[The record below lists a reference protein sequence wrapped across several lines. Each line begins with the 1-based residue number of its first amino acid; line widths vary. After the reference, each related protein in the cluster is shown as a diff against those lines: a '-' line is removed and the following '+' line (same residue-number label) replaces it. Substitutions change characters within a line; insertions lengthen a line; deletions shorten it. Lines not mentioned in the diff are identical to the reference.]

1 MNGLDRCLVSFVPV
15 PFIGS
20 SGGGIAQ
27 VVHRS
32 AVEQVVTLT
41 AGVTVCDCLRPKKGP
56 VLIFIQDISCQN
68 ANFAHCVARMKI
80 LCAVFNSEILC
91 SHICENPRI
100 RTGPFFGR
108 K

>member
-41 AGVTVCDCLRPKKGP
+41 AGVTVAKYCNFLSFLR
-56 VLIFIQDISCQN
+56 DIKDQ
-68 ANFAHCVARMKI
+68 
-80 LCAVFNSEILC
+80 VFTI
-91 SHICENPRI
+91 
-100 RTGPFFGR
+100 
-108 K
+108 

>member
-1 MNGLDRCLVSFVPV
+1 MNGTERKYDVNGLDRCLVSFVPA

-41 AGVTVCDCLRPKKGP
+41 AGVTVSCRKMTRFRFPAKAREFFQLCFNLLR
-56 VLIFIQDISCQN
+56 L
-68 ANFAHCVARMKI
+68 
-80 LCAVFNSEILC
+80 
-91 SHICENPRI
+91 
-100 RTGPFFGR
+100 
-108 K
+108 

>member
-1 MNGLDRCLVSFVPV
+1 MNGLKLNGTERKYDVNGLDRCLVSFVPV

-41 AGVTVCDCLRPKKGP
+41 AGVTVNC
-56 VLIFIQDISCQN
+56 N
-68 ANFAHCVARMKI
+68 ATLTLCFDKFCNFY
-80 LCAVFNSEILC
+80 
-91 SHICENPRI
+91 
-100 RTGPFFGR
+100 
-108 K
+108 

>member
-20 SGGGIAQ
+20 SGGAVAQ

-41 AGVTVCDCLRPKKGP
+41 AGVTVSIMNVR
-56 VLIFIQDISCQN
+56 V
-68 ANFAHCVARMKI
+68 
-80 LCAVFNSEILC
+80 C
-91 SHICENPRI
+91 STNPFR
-100 RTGPFFGR
+100 GSPFGITR
-108 K
+108 LPE

>member
-1 MNGLDRCLVSFVPV
+1 MKDVRVLNGMKRNGTERKYDVNGLDCCLVSFVPA

-41 AGVTVCDCLRPKKGP
+41 AGVTVY
-56 VLIFIQDISCQN
+56 
-68 ANFAHCVARMKI
+68 
-80 LCAVFNSEILC
+80 
-91 SHICENPRI
+91 
-100 RTGPFFGR
+100 
-108 K
+108 

>member
-1 MNGLDRCLVSFVPV
+1 MKRNGTERKYDVNGLDRCLVSFIPV

-41 AGVTVCDCLRPKKGP
+41 PLTVLEVGYQTYLKAW
-56 VLIFIQDISCQN
+56 F
-68 ANFAHCVARMKI
+68 
-80 LCAVFNSEILC
+80 
-91 SHICENPRI
+91 
-100 RTGPFFGR
+100 
-108 K
+108 

>member
-27 VVHRS
+27 VFHRS

-41 AGVTVCDCLRPKKGP
+41 AGVTV
-56 VLIFIQDISCQN
+56 VLGQQSIEKQY
-68 ANFAHCVARMKI
+68 
-80 LCAVFNSEILC
+80 
-91 SHICENPRI
+91 P
-100 RTGPFFGR
+100 
-108 K
+108 

>member
-1 MNGLDRCLVSFVPV
+1 MKRNGTERKYDVNGLDRCLVSFVPV

-41 AGVTVCDCLRPKKGP
+41 AGVTVIVYTIIARSTYNPIAAERNNLHTKQRKHSLLSENGNQ
-56 VLIFIQDISCQN
+56 LISTQC
-68 ANFAHCVARMKI
+68 
-80 LCAVFNSEILC
+80 
-91 SHICENPRI
+91 
-100 RTGPFFGR
+100 
-108 K
+108 

>member
-1 MNGLDRCLVSFVPV
+1 MELNGTEVRCEYGIDRCFVSFVPA

-41 AGVTVCDCLRPKKGP
+41 FGVTVAG
-56 VLIFIQDISCQN
+56 
-68 ANFAHCVARMKI
+68 
-80 LCAVFNSEILC
+80 
-91 SHICENPRI
+91 
-100 RTGPFFGR
+100 
-108 K
+108 

>member
-1 MNGLDRCLVSFVPV
+1 MKRNGTERGYDVNGLDRCLVSFVHV

-41 AGVTVCDCLRPKKGP
+41 AATVSKDP
-56 VLIFIQDISCQN
+56 VPNVKQFY
-68 ANFAHCVARMKI
+68 
-80 LCAVFNSEILC
+80 
-91 SHICENPRI
+91 
-100 RTGPFFGR
+100 
-108 K
+108 

>member
-1 MNGLDRCLVSFVPV
+1 MNGLDRCLVSFVPA

-41 AGVTVCDCLRPKKGP
+41 AGVTVSLKPAGQS
-56 VLIFIQDISCQN
+56 LSNFIRSIIGVGD
-68 ANFAHCVARMKI
+68 
-80 LCAVFNSEILC
+80 
-91 SHICENPRI
+91 
-100 RTGPFFGR
+100 
-108 K
+108 

>member
-41 AGVTVCDCLRPKKGP
+41 AGVPKI
-56 VLIFIQDISCQN
+56 VLDFYNI
-68 ANFAHCVARMKI
+68 MYM
-80 LCAVFNSEILC
+80 
-91 SHICENPRI
+91 
-100 RTGPFFGR
+100 
-108 K
+108 

>member
-41 AGVTVCDCLRPKKGP
+41 AGVRLIWFAAEFIL
-56 VLIFIQDISCQN
+56 LIFCHVMHMIY
-68 ANFAHCVARMKI
+68 
-80 LCAVFNSEILC
+80 
-91 SHICENPRI
+91 
-100 RTGPFFGR
+100 FG
-108 K
+108 

>member
-1 MNGLDRCLVSFVPV
+1 MRFIGRSCSEWNRTEVRCKYGIDRCFVSFVPA

-41 AGVTVCDCLRPKKGP
+41 FGATV
-56 VLIFIQDISCQN
+56 SN
-68 ANFAHCVARMKI
+68 EN
-80 LCAVFNSEILC
+80 EI
-91 SHICENPRI
+91 IWYQ
-100 RTGPFFGR
+100 
-108 K
+108 

>member
-41 AGVTVCDCLRPKKGP
+41 AGVTVLGLKPFKVSTVEPR
-56 VLIFIQDISCQN
+56 FS
-68 ANFAHCVARMKI
+68 I
-80 LCAVFNSEILC
+80 LLYYY
-91 SHICENPRI
+91 
-100 RTGPFFGR
+100 
-108 K
+108 

>member
-1 MNGLDRCLVSFVPV
+1 MKRNGTERKYDVNGLDRCLVSFVPV

-41 AGVTVCDCLRPKKGP
+41 AGVTVAKTHPWT
-56 VLIFIQDISCQN
+56 F
-68 ANFAHCVARMKI
+68 
-80 LCAVFNSEILC
+80 
-91 SHICENPRI
+91 
-100 RTGPFFGR
+100 PFKNR
-108 K
+108 

>member
-41 AGVTVCDCLRPKKGP
+41 AGVTVPMCQFLSKF
-56 VLIFIQDISCQN
+56 VLETKFVPLSSRGHTVFKQSIF
-68 ANFAHCVARMKI
+68 
-80 LCAVFNSEILC
+80 
-91 SHICENPRI
+91 
-100 RTGPFFGR
+100 
-108 K
+108 

>member
-1 MNGLDRCLVSFVPV
+1 MKRNGTERKYDVNGLDRCLVSFVPV

-41 AGVTVCDCLRPKKGP
+41 AGVTVYVNKYNHRLSNCCFISKAKIILRTHF
-56 VLIFIQDISCQN
+56 LY
-68 ANFAHCVARMKI
+68 CVYKSGHGTA
-80 LCAVFNSEILC
+80 C
-91 SHICENPRI
+91 
-100 RTGPFFGR
+100 
-108 K
+108 

>member
-1 MNGLDRCLVSFVPV
+1 MNGLDRCLVSIVPV

-41 AGVTVCDCLRPKKGP
+41 AGVTVLTCFKR
-56 VLIFIQDISCQN
+56 
-68 ANFAHCVARMKI
+68 NFDLLTS
-80 LCAVFNSEILC
+80 LCTC
-91 SHICENPRI
+91 S
-100 RTGPFFGR
+100 
-108 K
+108 